1 VRLRGPGVG
10 RDVDGTRS
18 RTALCLRPAPRV
30 CATASGGIARGW
42 RCRSVCVPVPCS
54 TMSKRH
60 SRPTPACRADP
71 GGFAAGRGNCSLR
84 TLYGVRRLR
93 RDASVGRSVSVDEH
107 DLDGVVPVAQPVPP
121 PVPGWRPRGEL
132 SPRPSCR
139 LSGRQAPVK
148 PSHLLLLG

>member
-1 VRLRGPGVG
+1 VGRGVG
-10 RDVDGTRS
+10 RDVDATRS
-18 RTALCLRPAPRV
+18 TTALCLRPAPRV
-30 CATASGGIARGW
+30 CANRVRWDSRGG
-42 RCRSVCVPVPCS
+42 RCRSVCVAVPCS

-71 GGFAAGRGNCSLR
+71 RGLRGRPGELL
-84 TLYGVRRLR
+84 TP
-93 RDASVGRSVSVDEH
+93 DALLGSKAPPGRVSRGRSVSVDGH

-139 LSGRQAPVK
+139 LGGRQAPAK